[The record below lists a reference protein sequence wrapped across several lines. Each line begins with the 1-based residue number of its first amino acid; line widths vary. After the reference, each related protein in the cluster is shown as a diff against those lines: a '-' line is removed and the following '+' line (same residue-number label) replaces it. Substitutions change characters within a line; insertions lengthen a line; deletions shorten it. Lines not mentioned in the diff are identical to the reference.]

1 MNEILEAIAPN
12 LLKIIT
18 NPVGTVAEIGL
29 RALKDTFSDDDK
41 VESIKN
47 GTATLSGEDITK
59 IRLAEIAA
67 KAEADNR
74 GLKIFEAEVE
84 ARKSARAMQVA
95 ALEQEDVFSKRFI
108 YYFAIFWSVSAVGYI
123 FGTTFI
129 DVPDDN
135 IRVVDTV
142 LGFILGTVVATILA
156 FFYGT
161 SASSMEKTKLLNQR

>member
-47 GTATLSGEDITK
+47 GTATLSGEDIAK

-84 ARKSARAMQVA
+84 DRK
-95 ALEQEDVFSKRFI
+95 
-108 YYFAIFWSVSAVGYI
+108 
-123 FGTTFI
+123 
-129 DVPDDN
+129 
-135 IRVVDTV
+135 
-142 LGFILGTVVATILA
+142 
-156 FFYGT
+156 
-161 SASSMEKTKLLNQR
+161 